1 MHLPCI
7 EDVCTSAFRSFC
19 ASTLYALCLGGG
31 AADWRLQT
39 ILQYRIARKRA
50 LRHTLEKIA
59 GHLGGLGREDVVNA
73 GGEQAGQHEAAGGF
87 TSGDDG
93 GSGEL

>member
-1 MHLPCI
+1 MHLC
-7 EDVCTSAFRSFC
+7 VRSLC
-19 ASTLYALCLGGG
+19 ASTLYALYPLVVRVYRAPP

-59 GHLGGLGREDVVNA
+59 GHLGRLGREDVVNA
-73 GGEQAGQHEAAGGF
+73 GGEQAGQHEATGGF